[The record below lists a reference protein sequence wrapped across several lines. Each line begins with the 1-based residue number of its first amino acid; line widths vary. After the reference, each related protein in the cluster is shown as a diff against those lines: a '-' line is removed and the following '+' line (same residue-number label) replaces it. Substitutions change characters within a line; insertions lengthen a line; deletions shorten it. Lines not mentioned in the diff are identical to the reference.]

1 MKILDAPSQFKNVR
15 NTTSQCHRHQ
25 LRQKIHHVRQ
35 KYIMYAKQNT
45 TYTKHQVHQT
55 KTKFFNQNTKYAKQ
69 NTKYAKQNTKYWF
82 TLFCREINFVANLRT
97 FWRTFYRPKK
107 YGGVPKMTIIRYGNA
122 PLVWRKFWPKI
133 VSVEKKL
140 QIWGMCIY
148 LKNVS
153 YMLVIVGQGNF
164 AILAPRSF
172 RTAQ

>member
-82 TLFCREINFVANLRT
+82 TLFCREIIFVANLRT

-107 YGGVPKMTIIRYGNA
+107 YGGVPKMTIIRYGCV
-122 PLVWRKFWPKI
+122 L
-133 VSVEKKL
+133 L
-140 QIWGMCIY
+140 G
-148 LKNVS
+148 NVS
-153 YMLVIVGQGNF
+153 KRTTRWPFLRRGHGKLRGFMVMWLHRPNKGPCNHVI
-164 AILAPRSF
+164 L
-172 RTAQ
+172 

>member
-45 TYTKHQVHQT
+45 TYTKHQIHQT
-55 KTKFFNQNTKYAKQ
+55 KTKFSNKNTKYAKQ

-82 TLFCREINFVANLRT
+82 TLFCREIIFVANLRT

-107 YGGVPKMTIIRYGNA
+107 YGGVPKMTIIRYVRRRRPCWLQQLLWLFSNLLHFCVGWGNLCA
-122 PLVWRKFWPKI
+122 TLLILVHT
-133 VSVEKKL
+133 S
-140 QIWGMCIY
+140 
-148 LKNVS
+148 
-153 YMLVIVGQGNF
+153 
-164 AILAPRSF
+164 
-172 RTAQ
+172 

>member
-25 LRQKIHHVRQ
+25 LRQKIHHVPQ
-35 KYIMYAKQNT
+35 KYMMYAKQNT

-55 KTKFFNQNTKYAKQ
+55 KTKYANQNTKYAKQ

-107 YGGVPKMTIIRYGNA
+107 YGGVPKMTIMRYGTTRSSMLKTTKQQKWRLGG
-122 PLVWRKFWPKI
+122 LVDPQRPKN
-133 VSVEKKL
+133 
-140 QIWGMCIY
+140 
-148 LKNVS
+148 LKIFRWQWF
-153 YMLVIVGQGNF
+153 LRNF
-164 AILAPRSF
+164 FFQTETFL
-172 RTAQ
+172 TTW

>member
-55 KTKFFNQNTKYAKQ
+55 KTKFSNQNTKYAKQ

-82 TLFCREINFVANLRT
+82 TLFCREIIFVANLRT

-107 YGGVPKMTIIRYGNA
+107 YGGVPKMTIIRYGI
-122 PLVWRKFWPKI
+122 LRYFWVHWGI
-133 VSVEKKL
+133 SGHL
-140 QIWGMCIY
+140 RYIWVLLGTSWY
-148 LKNVS
+148 
-153 YMLVIVGQGNF
+153 F
-164 AILAPRSF
+164 
-172 RTAQ
+172 